1 MGDVDHRWRHGSEC
15 NGLQILLFLL
25 GRFDWLWC
33 YGSGWIATLAEEND
47 DDDDEDGGERH
58 VYLMVR
64 LMVSAALIYPDVCA
78 RTVFTYRHP
87 LNVAS
92 LFIFES

>member
-1 MGDVDHRWRHGSEC
+1 M
-15 NGLQILLFLL
+15 
-25 GRFDWLWC
+25 
-33 YGSGWIATLAEEND
+33 AEEND

-64 LMVSAALIYPDVCA
+64 LMVSIALIYPDICT
-78 RTVFTYRHP
+78 RTIFTCRHP

-92 LFIFES
+92 LFIFGIRAGALWGVGRDIRR